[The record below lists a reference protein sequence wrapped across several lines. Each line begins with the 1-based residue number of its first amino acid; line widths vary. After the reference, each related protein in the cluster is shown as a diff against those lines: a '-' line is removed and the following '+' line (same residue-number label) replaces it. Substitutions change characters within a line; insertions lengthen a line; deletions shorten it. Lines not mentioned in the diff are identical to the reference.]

1 MATPSNRG
9 LEKQPIN
16 NARPSPSFDES
27 QERGTGGHSSNGQA
41 LHEGVLPGFE
51 TPGTFAERPGS
62 AKEVTLGRTSAA
74 SVEAEKPRE

>member
-9 LEKQPIN
+9 LKWQPIN
-16 NARPSPSFDES
+16 SARRSPSSDES
-27 QERGTGGHSSNGQA
+27 RGRGTGGHSPNGQA
-41 LHEGVLPGFE
+41 SHEGVLPGFE

-62 AKEVTLGRTSAA
+62 TKEARLGRTSAA